1 MTGQGRRGSRCIL
14 RRYRR
19 SQSGVT
25 AIEFA
30 VVAPPFLALM
40 LAIFEVGIM
49 LFSEYV
55 IEHGVGNASRM
66 IRTGE
71 VQTEG
76 MSATEFKT
84 LVCGKL
90 AGYLDCENNLHID
103 VRAFKDF
110 DEVSL
115 PAPLT
120 PEGALSSEVTS
131 DSHFEPGDPYQV
143 VVVRVYYP
151 WSLFMPG
158 MSHMSNMSDG
168 RRLLAAGAAFRNEPY
183 ASSS

>member
-1 MTGQGRRGSRCIL
+1 MTGPGPGGRGRIL

-30 VVAPPFLALM
+30 MVAPPFFALM

-55 IEHGVGNASRM
+55 IEHGVSKAARM

-71 VQTEG
+71 VQTAELTT
-76 MSATEFKT
+76 SEFKT
-84 LVCGKL
+84 LVCGNL
-90 AGYLDCENNLHID
+90 AGYLDCAANLYVD
-103 VRAFKDF
+103 VRAFDDF
-110 DEVSL
+110 DLVSL
-115 PAPLT
+115 PEPLT
-120 PEGALSSEVTS
+120 PEGELSSEVTTS
-131 DSHFEPGDPYQV
+131 SQYQPGDPFQV

-151 WSLFMPG
+151 WSLFTPG
-158 MSHMSNMSDG
+158 LSQMSNMSNG
-168 RRLLAAGAAFRNEPY
+168 RRLIAAGAAFRNEPY
-183 ASSS
+183 AGS